1 MKPEPLAAATERLFT
16 PASQEI
22 SGSHSASLLCGY
34 TINMEELQPQPN
46 LRPAGP
52 ALRFV
57 AAALIVRAGE
67 VLIGQRRPDQ
77 PMALLW
83 EFPGGKIEAG
93 ESPEQALARELDEEL
108 GIRATIGPRVTRVRH
123 NYRHG
128 GAVDLQFFAVHEFAG
143 EIESRIYHQVRWVKL
158 EDLSGYDFLAA
169 DRGLIRDLVAGKLL

>member
-1 MKPEPLAAATERLFT
+1 
-16 PASQEI
+16 
-22 SGSHSASLLCGY
+22 
-34 TINMEELQPQPN
+34 MEELQTQPN
-46 LRPAGP
+46 PRPAGP

-83 EFPGGKIEAG
+83 EFPGGKIEVG
-93 ESPEQALARELDEEL
+93 ESPEQALVRELDEEL

-128 GAVDLQFFAVHEFAG
+128 GAVDLQFFAVHEFSG
-143 EIESRIYHQVRWVKL
+143 EIESRIYQQVRWVRL
-158 EDLSGYDFLAA
+158 EDLSDYEFLAA
-169 DRGLIRDLVAGKLL
+169 DRGLIRDLAAGKLL